1 MGHNASIPVIQS
13 IPGSSPESATD
24 PRSQISSHPRSKI
37 FCASFHIHPLHQTTL
52 NFPMKNHAQIIPAGE
67 LAALEDQAAGAA
79 LTGQY
84 HRAVSGMREVLIFGA
99 MLMQI
104 EEKVTVSTRG
114 HGGKFGDKGSG
125 LKGWLAENAPDISR
139 PTALRM
145 LGVTKAIAEE
155 YRTIVGDRIAKKF
168 DLPALVLAE
177 PDQLPEAAKLK
188 QGELFDYVSGTSQ
201 RSWLDR
207 FQPRSSMGGY
217 RPRQGPEPTPQEVRE
232 AYKKMATETFQRLLV
247 DLTEFAITK
256 PQRGFDL
263 LGDADKRIFRELIL
277 DLHKT
282 YRK

>member
-1 MGHNASIPVIQS
+1 
-13 IPGSSPESATD
+13 
-24 PRSQISSHPRSKI
+24 
-37 FCASFHIHPLHQTTL
+37 
-52 NFPMKNHAQIIPAGE
+52 MKNHAQIIPAGE
-67 LAALEDQAAGAA
+67 LAALEDQAAGSA
-79 LTGQY
+79 LTAQY
-84 HRAVSGMREVLIFGA
+84 QRAVSGMREVLIFGA

-104 EEKVTVSTRG
+104 EENVSTRG
-114 HGGKFGDKGSG
+114 HDRSRGGGRDTKGQG
-125 LKGWLAENAPDISR
+125 LKGWLEANAPEISR

>member
-1 MGHNASIPVIQS
+1 MKTT
-13 IPGSSPESATD
+13 TD
-24 PRSQISSHPRSKI
+24 
-37 FCASFHIHPLHQTTL
+37 
-52 NFPMKNHAQIIPAGE
+52 IIPAGE

-104 EEKVTVSTRG
+104 EAKLAPSVHVRTL
-114 HGGKFGDKGSG
+114 GGKLAGSSREGGG
-125 LKGWLAENAPDISR
+125 LKGWLEANAPEISR

-168 DLPALVLAE
+168 DLPALVLAQ